1 MPLKRTQSALMTPS
15 RVWIED
21 DATRVEEGFMPHIA
35 ARETFMDETTTKPI
49 ESLLDTAGFNEN

>member
-1 MPLKRTQSALMTPS
+1 MTPS

-21 DATRVEEGFMPHIA
+21 DATRVEEGFMPHIT

-49 ESLLDTAGFNEN
+49 EYIHTYMYMYMHI